1 MVTNKL
7 VTIGNVLILDIVS
20 CLYARPVKV
29 VSVNNKR
36 KKQSFLLFIKFLMY
50 ANYKL
55 PMFRKNFLKLKF
67 WELRSTS

>member
-1 MVTNKL
+1 M

-29 VSVNNKR
+29 VSVDNKR

-55 PMFRKNFLKLKF
+55 PMFRKNFLKLK
-67 WELRSTS
+67 LRSTS